1 MMTSERRKTMTWTYR
16 HRKQLLIAGGIFM
29 LSVICF
35 FFIFSYQ
42 STTKPKK
49 KQEPVVL
56 AGNEE
61 KEDIS
66 KEEQENNTDIY
77 YQVDIKGEVNT
88 PGIYSVKQGSR
99 VIDVIRLAGDLTENA
114 DTSVINLSKKVAD
127 EMVIIIYSYEEV
139 KNFTETKAQ
148 EEQKQEKCVQATEE
162 AVVNDACIESGQEE
176 VSITGPISLSQATK
190 EELMTLEG
198 IGEAKAAAIIAYRD
212 EHGPFTNIEEIKNVN
227 GIGDELFAKIKES
240 ITP

>member
-1 MMTSERRKTMTWTYR
+1 MTWTYR

>member
-1 MMTSERRKTMTWTYR
+1 MTWTYR

-42 STTKPKK
+42 STTKSKK

-127 EMVIIIYSYEEV
+127 EMVIV
-139 KNFTETKAQ
+139 MKK
-148 EEQKQEKCVQATEE
+148 
-162 AVVNDACIESGQEE
+162 
-176 VSITGPISLSQATK
+176 
-190 EELMTLEG
+190 
-198 IGEAKAAAIIAYRD
+198 
-212 EHGPFTNIEEIKNVN
+212 
-227 GIGDELFAKIKES
+227 
-240 ITP
+240 